1 MLKDGFIN
9 VIKPTGMTSNDL
21 VAKLRGMI
29 KRGYGEKIKVGH
41 TGTLDPNAAGVMLVS
56 VGHATKF
63 SKYVIEKKKTYIAE
77 ILFGTLTDT
86 LDTYGQVEEQKNPK
100 EHSEEEI
107 QNALAEF
114 RGKSLQIPPKF
125 SALKIDG
132 KRLYKLARE
141 GKEIPEIEARE
152 IEISK
157 IELHSFAKNK
167 ITILVECSAGTYIR
181 SLARDIGD
189 FLDELAILSML
200 IRSEVDGQSIKHSYT
215 MEELEELIAQKKL
228 GQAIQTTEN
237 FLRRYPKLQ
246 LKGGQKLYCN
256 GAKISARRYTG
267 KNYPEGLYLVYD
279 GAKFL
284 GIGRV
289 SHEEDCFLKADT
301 LTR

>member
-200 IRSEVDGQSIKHSYT
+200 IRSEVDGQRIQDSYT